1 MYRSETPSMFNT
13 LEGYEN
19 FVSQLLE
26 KDQGIQVD
34 PMLEWED
41 AMNDEHL
48 SGENL
53 TSIESQFV

>member
-1 MYRSETPSMFNT
+1 MFNT

-26 KDQGIQVD
+26 KDQNVKVD

-41 AMNDEHL
+41 AMKDEHL
-48 SGENL
+48 LGEQL
-53 TSIESQFV
+53 TKI

>member
-1 MYRSETPSMFNT
+1 MYRSETPSMLNT

-26 KDQGIQVD
+26 KDKNVTVD
-34 PMLEWED
+34 PMLEWQD

-48 SGENL
+48 LEK
-53 TSIESQFV
+53 ESTKI

>member
-1 MYRSETPSMFNT
+1 MYRSEIPSMFNT

-26 KDQGIQVD
+26 KDKEVTVD

-41 AMNDEHL
+41 MMKDE
-48 SGENL
+48 SCFEEQV
-53 TSIESQFV
+53 TKI

>member
-1 MYRSETPSMFNT
+1 MYSSKIPPMFNT

-26 KDQGIQVD
+26 KDKDVKVD

-41 AMNDEHL
+41 VMNEQNFL
-48 SGENL
+48 VKQ
-53 TSIESQFV
+53 SIEI

>member
-1 MYRSETPSMFNT
+1 MYRSETSSMFNT

-26 KDQGIQVD
+26 KDKSVIVD

-41 AMNDEHL
+41 AMNNEHF
-48 SGENL
+48 SGK
-53 TSIESQFV
+53 ESTKI